1 MLQESGGLELVHE
14 DHWLT
19 IRFNRPEKRN
29 ALSSDTVTA
38 LTSVLDQA
46 RDDSTIRGITF
57 RGNGGVFSSGGDL
70 KGFMEAEESAD
81 PVATIRDASRDAGE
95 LFALI
100 DGMPQVVVML
110 VEGAA
115 MAGGLGLLCAGDIV
129 ITTRD
134 AQFSLTETTLGIP
147 PAQIA
152 PYVVRRLGLRT
163 ARRIMLTATRF
174 DGDEA
179 LTLGLA
185 NEVVDTADEL
195 AEKERE
201 IRKAVLRCGPEA
213 NAATKEILLS
223 VGQMDTD
230 ELIDLA
236 ADRFANCMTSQEG
249 REGIAAFLG
258 KRKPDWAR

>member
-1 MLQESGGLELVHE
+1 MLQESGGLELVHQN
-14 DHWLT
+14 HWLT
-19 IRFNRPEKRN
+19 IRFNRPKNRN

-38 LTSVLDQA
+38 LTSILGQV
-46 RDDSTIRGITF
+46 RDDNTIRGITF

-70 KGFMEAEESAD
+70 KAFMEAEEFSD
-81 PVATIRDASRDAGE
+81 PVAMIREASRDVGE
-95 LFALI
+95 LFALV

-115 MAGGLGLLCAGDIV
+115 MAGGLGLLCTGDFV
-129 ITTRD
+129 VTTRD

-152 PYVVRRLGLRT
+152 PYVVRRLGLKI
-163 ARRIMLTATRF
+163 ARRLMLTAARF
-174 DGDEA
+174 DGEEA
-179 LTLGLA
+179 LALGLA
-185 NEVVDTADEL
+185 DEVVDSADDL
-195 AEKERE
+195 AVREQE
-201 IRKAVLRCGPEA
+201 IRKAVLKCGPEA
-213 NAATKEILLS
+213 NAATKEILMS
-223 VGQMDTD
+223 VGQMDAD

-236 ADRFANCMTSQEG
+236 ADRFATCLTSQEG